1 MKKVDLDI
9 ALNLSTSSWLS
20 VDSPL
25 FSSEPWLLEKFL
37 LEKCS
42 AGANLEER
50 KLNNWISQLKNNLLP
65 PVSKMHLPNMVIE
78 VNISE
83 RRGMM

>member
-1 MKKVDLDI
+1 MLQRSVEGEVDKKIRGVDLDI

-37 LEKCS
+37 LEKCR
-42 AGANLEER
+42 AGANLEEG
-50 KLNNWISQLKNNLLP
+50 KLN
-65 PVSKMHLPNMVIE
+65 
-78 VNISE
+78 
-83 RRGMM
+83 

>member
-1 MKKVDLDI
+1 MGQRGVDLDI

-37 LEKCS
+37 LEKCR
-42 AGANLEER
+42 AGANLEE
-50 KLNNWISQLKNNLLP
+50 KVYNC
-65 PVSKMHLPNMVIE
+65 V
-78 VNISE
+78 
-83 RRGMM
+83 